1 MWQRTKRAP
10 KRQELIT
17 AYYTERDSGADM
29 QFPSRVHYIRDT
41 YTCQSI
47 CELFSHLVPA
57 NNPLL
62 FAGGCK
68 FGQGHTVSSVS
79 LVWTAIMLLY
89 ECTYPHI
96 QNDV

>member
-10 KRQELIT
+10 KRRELIT

-47 CELFSHLVPA
+47 CESFSHLVHA
-57 NNPLL
+57 DNPLV

-68 FGQGHTVSSVS
+68 FGQGHTVCSVS
-79 LVWTAIMLLY
+79 LVWTALLY
-89 ECTYPHI
+89 ECAYPHI